1 MRYTVNKLNCL
12 LILVLLVFSSVG
24 HAGTGVA
31 IDPSKAQAYT
41 PAPENLKARERFQD
55 NKFGIFL
62 HWGLYSQL
70 GGVGSPYG
78 AEWIMEDL
86 RISGP
91 KYQRLA
97 EFFNPTGFD
106 AEQWVKAFKDAGAKY
121 IVITSK
127 HHDGF
132 AMYDSKVSNFD
143 IVDSTP
149 YKKDPIKELANSA
162 HKHGL
167 QLFFYYSQLD
177 WHHPDYYPWGR
188 TGHYTKREKSGDW
201 EKYLQFQD
209 AQLKELLTQYG
220 PIGGIWF
227 DGWWDQEDSNN
238 WDNWQLQRT
247 YKMIHELQPATLIVN
262 NHHRFTVPGEDY
274 QGFEQ
279 QLPTNQ
285 ERLGELPLEMAQ
297 TMNGSWGFSL
307 TDDNYKTTK
316 ELVQTLVS
324 AAGRNSNYLLNTG
337 PMPNGKIQP
346 ENLKTFAEIGQWL
359 KVFGKSIY
367 GTRGGP
373 ISPQNWGVSTHNN
386 ESIFIHILN
395 WQADT
400 LSIELATPIKSAT
413 NLKTSEPVNFKQ
425 LESAITLEDLQFDN
439 EEYVQVI
446 ELKLND

>member
-1 MRYTVNKLNCL
+1 MNTFNCL
-12 LILVLLVFSSVG
+12 MIIAFLIFSSVG

-31 IDPSKAQAYT
+31 IDLEKAQAYT

-167 QLFFYYSQLD
+167 QLFFYYSHLD

-188 TGHYTKREKSGDW
+188 TGHYTKREKVVTG
-201 EKYLQFQD
+201 K
-209 AQLKELLTQYG
+209 
-220 PIGGIWF
+220 
-227 DGWWDQEDSNN
+227 
-238 WDNWQLQRT
+238 
-247 YKMIHELQPATLIVN
+247 
-262 NHHRFTVPGEDY
+262 
-274 QGFEQ
+274 
-279 QLPTNQ
+279 
-285 ERLGELPLEMAQ
+285 
-297 TMNGSWGFSL
+297 
-307 TDDNYKTTK
+307 
-316 ELVQTLVS
+316 
-324 AAGRNSNYLLNTG
+324 NTC
-337 PMPNGKIQP
+337 
-346 ENLKTFAEIGQWL
+346 
-359 KVFGKSIY
+359 
-367 GTRGGP
+367 
-373 ISPQNWGVSTHNN
+373 
-386 ESIFIHILN
+386 
-395 WQADT
+395 
-400 LSIELATPIKSAT
+400 
-413 NLKTSEPVNFKQ
+413 NFKMH
-425 LESAITLEDLQFDN
+425 N
-439 EEYVQVI
+439 
-446 ELKLND
+446 

>member
-1 MRYTVNKLNCL
+1 MYKILSLLTLAALLMSELTVAGE
-12 LILVLLVFSSVG
+12 SV
-24 HAGTGVA
+24 AV
-31 IDPSKAQAYT
+31 DPSKVEPYT
-41 PAPENLKARERFQD
+41 PAPENLSARETFQD
-55 NKFGIFL
+55 NKFGVFL

-86 RISGP
+86 RISGK

-97 EFFNPTGFD
+97 QFFNPTGFD
-106 AEQWVKAFKDAGAKY
+106 AEEWVRAFKDAGAKY

-132 AMYDSKVSNFD
+132 SMYDSKVSDYD

-149 YKKDPIKELANSA
+149 YGQDPIKALAEAA
-162 HKHGL
+162 HKNGL
-167 QLFFYYSQLD
+167 ALFFYYSQLD

-188 TGHYTKREKSGDW
+188 TGHYTKRAKSGDW

-209 AQLKELLTQYG
+209 AQLTELLTQYG

-227 DGWWDQEDSNN
+227 DGWWDQEDSLN
-238 WDNWQLQRT
+238 WDKWQLQRT
-247 YKMIHELQPATLIVN
+247 YKMIHQLQPATLIVN

-285 ERLGELPLEMAQ
+285 KRLGKLPLEMAQ

-307 TDDNYKTTK
+307 TDDNYKSAK

-337 PMPNGKIQP
+337 PMPNGKLQP
-346 ENLKTFAEIGQWL
+346 ENLQTFAEMGKWL
-359 KVFGKSIY
+359 RKYGTSIY
-367 GTRGGP
+367 KTRGGP
-373 ISPQNWGVSTHNN
+373 IKPQSWGVTTQNKD
-386 ESIFIHILN
+386 SIFVHILN
-395 WQADT
+395 WQGKT
-400 LSIELATPIKSAT
+400 LEIELDTPIKSAQLLAT
-413 NLKTSEPVNFKQ
+413 NEGVKFNQKDGVL
-425 LESAITLEDLQFDN
+425 TLENLVETSDDW
-439 EEYVQVI
+439 VRVI
-446 ELKLND
+446 ELKIK